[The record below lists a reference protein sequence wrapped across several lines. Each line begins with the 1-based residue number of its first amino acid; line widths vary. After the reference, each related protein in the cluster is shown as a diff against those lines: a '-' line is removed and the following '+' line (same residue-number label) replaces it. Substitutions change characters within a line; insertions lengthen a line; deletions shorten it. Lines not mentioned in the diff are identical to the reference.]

1 MKVTNTARL
10 GFLAAA
16 LACGSANAVVLI
28 AEDFESFDPLVANTG
43 YTQVNAGSLGAWTV
57 GGNSVDLIQNNYGA
71 INNVSVD
78 LAGSPGPGSLSQS
91 FIAMAGWTYTLTWD
105 YFKNGS
111 GTPLDVVLGGLAQTF
126 AAPAGITS
134 GLMTWTP
141 TTNTPFSVSFA
152 GGAGVQGPTLD
163 NVTLTAAIPEPE
175 TYALMLAGL
184 GVIGYVARRRRPN
197 QG

>member
-1 MKVTNTARL
+1 
-10 GFLAAA
+10 
-16 LACGSANAVVLI
+16 
-28 AEDFESFDPLVANTG
+28 
-43 YTQVNAGSLGAWTV
+43 
-57 GGNSVDLIQNNYGA
+57 
-71 INNVSVD
+71 
-78 LAGSPGPGSLSQS
+78 
-91 FIAMAGWTYTLTWD
+91 MAGWTYTLTWD
-105 YFKNGS
+105 YFKNGN

-126 AAPAGITS
+126 AAPAVITS

-141 TTNTPFSVSFA
+141 TTDTPFSVSFA